1 MMMLRQVGDFRLSKI
16 KRNTLVI
23 GGMRR
28 TLPWMALELLN
39 GSNSKVSEKI
49 PSLLY
54 PISLPLT
61 HSLMP
66 VAKLKAA
73 SSADV
78 MKSEEPNDSLDTFI
92 RQAIGKEPL
101 LSFSRAGD
109 SSVQWIQLLHALDQ
123 QEIPGWPLLTP
134 LKVQM
139 QKCDKCS
146 REFCSP
152 INYRRHIR
160 VHHRLKI
167 LDKDSAKNRDLLAA
181 FWDKLSNDEAKEV
194 ISFKDVALEEVP
206 GTSVIKSLT
215 TVVKITTLSA
225 LPQVCLRAGSALLDL
240 VQARPPRFP
249 ISSRELFS
257 ILDDASERTFL
268 CGAAMS
274 MQKYIFDGEAG
285 KIGLETK
292 NVVACT
298 SFLVEQKLVKA
309 WLADKDAE
317 ALRCQK
323 LLVEEEEAAQKR
335 QVELLERKRQKKL
348 RQKEQKAKEQIAW
361 EMEEGKQNM
370 DDSLE
375 VNTWG
380 ETSSSSAVFDI
391 DGQNAVISTDQVL
404 PSLEPIPFPN
414 TGDWEGENYRTQMGF
429 SNGYCDPGT
438 SQNVERQEEQVDG
451 YQRTV
456 VSRWQTPPKSQRV
469 VLNGFHVNHNSHGF
483 KFGGMNKHGTNR
495 ERTAAMGNSNK
506 MWSRKPK
513 AINDGESLKI
523 RAEKLAANQLDQNM
537 NPELI
542 IGSISVP
549 LGKNLAEAR
558 DRCPVECRT
567 PKRNNVQ
574 ERFSKHDHVLGV
586 ANRSTIKF
594 WRPVSRK
601 ERKSSLPVQN
611 DNREFE
617 VEVTAE
623 SAAQISSSS
632 ESCLRPSA
640 VDGTDY
646 ILRMNHSSTLEESVQ
661 PGSLQFD
668 SNAAKA
674 FLAGRWEK
682 AIAGEHVT
690 LVLSSDP
697 EPPGC
702 AEVEVDLSEKCMV
715 REGDCE
721 ASTVGAAI
729 GKYRTKPE
737 KGAKT
742 KYIPKQRSA
751 T

>member
-1 MMMLRQVGDFRLSKI
+1 
-16 KRNTLVI
+16 
-23 GGMRR
+23 
-28 TLPWMALELLN
+28 
-39 GSNSKVSEKI
+39 
-49 PSLLY
+49 
-54 PISLPLT
+54 
-61 HSLMP
+61 
-66 VAKLKAA
+66 
-73 SSADV
+73 

-160 VHHRLKI
+160 VHHRLKK

-181 FWDKLSNDEAKEV
+181 FWGKLSEDEAKEV
-194 ISFKDVALEEVP
+194 VSFKDVALEEVP
-206 GTSVIKSLT
+206 GSSVIKSLT
-215 TVVKITTLSA
+215 TLVKRPGFSA

-240 VQARPPRFP
+240 VQARPSRFP
-249 ISSRELFS
+249 ISSQELFS
-257 ILDDASERTFL
+257 ILDDASEGTFL
-268 CGAAMS
+268 CGAAVS

-285 KIGLETK
+285 KIGLDTK
-292 NVVACT
+292 NLVACT

-323 LLVEEEEAAQKR
+323 LLVEEEEAAHKR

-348 RQKEQKAKEQIAW
+348 RQKEQKAKELRPW
-361 EMEEGKQNM
+361 EMEE
-370 DDSLE
+370 
-375 VNTWG
+375 
-380 ETSSSSAVFDI
+380 
-391 DGQNAVISTDQVL
+391 DQVL
-404 PSLEPIPFPN
+404 PALEPIPFPN
-414 TGDWEGENYRTQMGF
+414 PEEGVDYRVQTEF
-429 SNGYCDPGT
+429 YNRYCEPGT
-438 SQNVERQEEQVDG
+438 SQNGEKRVEQVDG
-451 YQRTV
+451 CQRKV
-456 VSRWQTPPKSQRV
+456 VARWKTPPKSQRV
-469 VLNGFHVNHNSHGF
+469 VLNGFHANQNSHGF
-483 KFGGMNKHGTNR
+483 KSGGTNKHGTNR
-495 ERTAAMGNSNK
+495 ERIAAMGNSNK

-513 AINDGESLKI
+513 AIDDGDSLQIK
-523 RAEKLAANQLDQNM
+523 AGKQATNQPDQNK

-549 LGKNLAEAR
+549 LGKNLGETH
-558 DRCPVECRT
+558 DRCPVECQ
-567 PKRNNVQ
+567 PKNNVQ
-574 ERFSKHDHVLGV
+574 ERFSKHDHVQIV

-594 WRPVSRK
+594 WRPVSRQ

-611 DNREFE
+611 GIRDVE
-617 VEVTAE
+617 VEVIAE
-623 SAAQISSSS
+623 NDGVQISSN
-632 ESCLRPSA
+632 ESYRRSSA
-640 VDGTDY
+640 VDGSDGV
-646 ILRMNHSSTLEESVQ
+646 LRMNLSSTLKESVQ
-661 PGSLQFD
+661 PGGLQFD

-674 FLAGRWEK
+674 FLAERWKE
-682 AIAGEHVT
+682 AVAGEHVT
-690 LVLSSDP
+690 LVLSSNP
-697 EPPGC
+697 KPPGC
-702 AEVEVDLSEKCMV
+702 SGVEIDSSEKWMV
-715 REGDCE
+715 KAGACE

-729 GKYRTKPE
+729 AKYRTKPE

>member
-1 MMMLRQVGDFRLSKI
+1 
-16 KRNTLVI
+16 
-23 GGMRR
+23 
-28 TLPWMALELLN
+28 
-39 GSNSKVSEKI
+39 
-49 PSLLY
+49 
-54 PISLPLT
+54 
-61 HSLMP
+61 
-66 VAKLKAA
+66 
-73 SSADV
+73 

-92 RQAIGKEPL
+92 RQAVGKEPL
-101 LSFSRAGD
+101 LPFSRAGD

-123 QEIPGWPLLTP
+123 QEIPGWPLLTT

-160 VHHRLKI
+160 VHHRFKK
-167 LDKDSAKNRDLLAA
+167 LDKDSVKNRDLLAA
-181 FWDKLSNDEAKEV
+181 FWDKLSEDEAKEV
-194 ISFKDVALEEVP
+194 ISLADVELEEVP
-206 GTSVIKSLT
+206 GSSVIKSLT
-215 TVVKITTLSA
+215 TLVKRIGLLA
-225 LPQVCLRAGSALLDL
+225 VPQVCLRAGSALLDL
-240 VQARPPRFP
+240 VQARPTRFP
-249 ISSRELFS
+249 ISSREFFS
-257 ILDDASERTFL
+257 ILDDSSERTFL
-268 CGAAMS
+268 CGAAVS

-348 RQKEQKAKEQIAW
+348 RQKEQKAKEQKPW
-361 EMEEGKQNM
+361 ETDEGKQNL
-370 DDSLE
+370 DNSLE
-375 VNTWG
+375 VNTWA
-380 ETSSSSAVFDI
+380 EASSSSAAFDI

-414 TGDWEGENYRTQMGF
+414 PEEGVDDRIQMGF
-429 SNGYCDPGT
+429 NNGYCEPGT
-438 SQNVERQEEQVDG
+438 SQNVERLVEPVDG
-451 YQRTV
+451 CHRIIV
-456 VSRWQTPPKSQRV
+456 ARWQTPPKSQHV
-469 VLNGFHVNHNSHGF
+469 VLNGFHANHNSHGF
-483 KFGGMNKHGTNR
+483 KLGGMNKNGTNR

-506 MWSRKPK
+506 MWSRKSK

-523 RAEKLAANQLDQNM
+523 RVEKQAANQLDLNN

-549 LGKNLAEAR
+549 IGKNLAEAC
-558 DRCPVECRT
+558 DRYPVECQT

-574 ERFSKHDHVLGV
+574 ERFNKHDHIQGV
-586 ANRSTIKF
+586 TNRSNIKF
-594 WRPVSRK
+594 WRPVSRQ
-601 ERKSSLPVQN
+601 ERKTSLPVQN
-611 DNREFE
+611 SIREIE
-617 VEVTAE
+617 VEVIAE
-623 SAAQISSSS
+623 NAVQISSS

-640 VDGTDY
+640 VDDSDDV
-646 ILRMNHSSTLEESVQ
+646 IRMTLSSTLEERMQ

-674 FLAGRWEK
+674 FLAGRWKK

-690 LVLSSDP
+690 VVLSSNL

-702 AEVEVDLSEKCMV
+702 SEVEVDSSEKCTV
-715 REGDCE
+715 KAG
-721 ASTVGAAI
+721 ASEDWTVGAGI
-729 GKYRTKPE
+729 CKYRTKPE
-737 KGAKT
+737 KCEKM
-742 KYIPKQRSA
+742 KYIPKQRSV

>member
-1 MMMLRQVGDFRLSKI
+1 MDCFISQVPHSVSPLIDLS
-16 KRNTLVI
+16 R
-23 GGMRR
+23 
-28 TLPWMALELLN
+28 
-39 GSNSKVSEKI
+39 
-49 PSLLY
+49 
-54 PISLPLT
+54 SLPHILAT
-61 HSLMP
+61 
-66 VAKLKAA
+66 

-160 VHHRLKI
+160 VHHRLKK

-181 FWDKLSNDEAKEV
+181 FWGKLSEDEAKEV
-194 ISFKDVALEEVP
+194 VSFKDVALEEVP
-206 GTSVIKSLT
+206 GSSVIKSLT
-215 TVVKITTLSA
+215 TLVKRPGFSA

-240 VQARPPRFP
+240 VQARPSRFP
-249 ISSRELFS
+249 ISSEELFS
-257 ILDDASERTFL
+257 ILDDASEGTFL
-268 CGAAMS
+268 CGAAVS

-285 KIGLETK
+285 KIGLDTK
-292 NVVACT
+292 NLVACT

-323 LLVEEEEAAQKR
+323 LLVEEEEAAHKR

-348 RQKEQKAKEQIAW
+348 RQKEQKAKELRPW

-375 VNTWG
+375 DNTPA
-380 ETSSSSAVFDI
+380 ETSSPKAVFDI
-391 DGQNAVISTDQVL
+391 DGQNAIISTDQLL
-404 PSLEPIPFPN
+404 PALEPIPFPN
-414 TGDWEGENYRTQMGF
+414 PEEGVDYRVQTEFYNQ
-429 SNGYCDPGT
+429 YCEPGT
-438 SQNVERQEEQVDG
+438 SQNGERRVEQVDG
-451 YQRTV
+451 CQRIV
-456 VSRWQTPPKSQRV
+456 VARWKTPPKSQRV
-469 VLNGFHVNHNSHGF
+469 VLNGFHANQNSHGF
-483 KFGGMNKHGTNR
+483 KSGGTNKHETNR
-495 ERTAAMGNSNK
+495 ERIAAMGNSNK
-506 MWSRKPK
+506 MWSRKSK
-513 AINDGESLKI
+513 AIDDGDSLQIK
-523 RAEKLAANQLDQNM
+523 AGKQATNQPDQNK
-537 NPELI
+537 NPELV

-549 LGKNLAEAR
+549 LGKNLAETH
-558 DRCPVECRT
+558 DRCPAECQT
-567 PKRNNVQ
+567 PKNNVQ
-574 ERFSKHDHVLGV
+574 ERFSKHDHVQIV

-594 WRPVSRK
+594 WRPVSRQ

-611 DNREFE
+611 GIKE
-617 VEVTAE
+617 VEVIAE
-623 SAAQISSSS
+623 NDGVQISSN
-632 ESCLRPSA
+632 ESYRRSSA
-640 VDGTDY
+640 VDGSDGV
-646 ILRMNHSSTLEESVQ
+646 LRMNLSSTLEESVQ
-661 PGSLQFD
+661 PGGLQFD

-674 FLAGRWEK
+674 FLAERWKE
-682 AIAGEHVT
+682 AVAGEHVT
-690 LVLSSDP
+690 LVLSSNP
-697 EPPGC
+697 KPPGC
-702 AEVEVDLSEKCMV
+702 SGVEIDSSEKWMV
-715 REGDCE
+715 KAGACE

-729 GKYRTKPE
+729 AKYRTKPE
-737 KGAKT
+737 RGAKT

>member
-1 MMMLRQVGDFRLSKI
+1 
-16 KRNTLVI
+16 
-23 GGMRR
+23 
-28 TLPWMALELLN
+28 
-39 GSNSKVSEKI
+39 
-49 PSLLY
+49 
-54 PISLPLT
+54 
-61 HSLMP
+61 MP

-73 SSADV
+73 NSADV

-134 LKVQM
+134 MKVQM

-146 REFCSP
+146 REFFSP

-160 VHHRLKI
+160 VHHRLKK
-167 LDKDSAKNRDLLAA
+167 LDKDSAKNRNLLAT
-181 FWDKLSNDEAKEV
+181 FWDKLSEDEAKEV
-194 ISFKDVALEEVP
+194 ISFKDLALEEIP
-206 GTSVIKSLT
+206 GSSVIKSLT
-215 TVVKITTLSA
+215 TLVKKTVHSA
-225 LPQVCLRAGSALLDL
+225 LPQVCLSSGSALLDL
-240 VQARPPRFP
+240 VQARPPRFS

-268 CGAAMS
+268 CGAAVS

-292 NVVACT
+292 NLVACT

-335 QVELLERKRQKKL
+335 QVELLERKRRKKL
-348 RQKEQKAKEQIAW
+348 RQKEQKAKEQNPW
-361 EMEEGKQNM
+361 EMEEGKQSM
-370 DDSLE
+370 GDSVE
-375 VNTWG
+375 VNTWA
-380 ETSSSSAVFDI
+380 ETFSSSAVFDI
-391 DGQNAVISTDQVL
+391 DGQTAVISTDQVL

-414 TGDWEGENYRTQMGF
+414 PEEGVDDRTQMGF
-429 SNGYCDPGT
+429 TNGYCDPGT
-438 SQNVERQEEQVDG
+438 SQNVERRVEPVDG
-451 YQRTV
+451 CQRIV
-456 VSRWQTPPKSQRV
+456 VARLQTPSKSQRV
-469 VLNGFHVNHNSHGF
+469 VLNGYHANHNSHGF
-483 KFGGMNKHGTNR
+483 EFGGMNKHGTNR

-506 MWSRKPK
+506 IWSRKPK

-523 RAEKLAANQLDQNM
+523 RAEKQAAIQLDQSK

-549 LGKNLAEAR
+549 LGKNLAEAG
-558 DRCPVECRT
+558 DRCPVECQT

-574 ERFSKHDHVLGV
+574 ERFSKPDHVQGV
-586 ANRSTIKF
+586 TNRSTIKF
-594 WRPVSRK
+594 WRPVSQQ
-601 ERKSSLPVQN
+601 ERKSSLPVQSGIT
-611 DNREFE
+611 EFE
-617 VEVTAE
+617 VAVVAE
-623 SAAQISSSS
+623 NAVQISSS
-632 ESCLRPSA
+632 ESCQRPSA
-640 VDGTDY
+640 VYGSDDVV
-646 ILRMNHSSTLEESVQ
+646 RMNLSSTLEESVQ
-661 PGSLQFD
+661 PGRLQFD
-668 SNAAKA
+668 RTAAKA
-674 FLAGRWEK
+674 FLSGRWKE

-690 LVLSSDP
+690 LVLSSNL

-702 AEVEVDLSEKCMV
+702 SEVDVESSEKCMV
-715 REGDCE
+715 KAGACE
-721 ASTVGAAI
+721 ASTIGAAI
-729 GKYRTKPE
+729 GRYRTKPE
-737 KGAKT
+737 KAAKT

>member
-1 MMMLRQVGDFRLSKI
+1 
-16 KRNTLVI
+16 
-23 GGMRR
+23 
-28 TLPWMALELLN
+28 
-39 GSNSKVSEKI
+39 
-49 PSLLY
+49 
-54 PISLPLT
+54 
-61 HSLMP
+61 
-66 VAKLKAA
+66 
-73 SSADV
+73 

-123 QEIPGWPLLTP
+123 QEIPGWSLLTP

-160 VHHRLKI
+160 VHHRLKK
-167 LDKDSAKNRDLLAA
+167 LDKDSSKNRDLLAA
-181 FWDKLSNDEAKEV
+181 FWDKLSEDEAKEV
-194 ISFKDVALEEVP
+194 ISFTDVVLEEVP
-206 GTSVIKSLT
+206 GSSVIKSLT
-215 TVVKITTLSA
+215 TLVKRIGLPA
-225 LPQVCLRAGSALLDL
+225 VPQVCLRAGSALLDL
-240 VQARPPRFP
+240 VQARPTRFP
-249 ISSRELFS
+249 ISSRELLS
-257 ILDDASERTFL
+257 ILDDASEKTFL
-268 CGAAMS
+268 CGAAVS

-285 KIGLETK
+285 KVGLQTK

-323 LLVEEEEAAQKR
+323 LLVEEEEAARKR

-348 RQKEQKAKEQIAW
+348 RQKEQKAKEQKPW
-361 EMEEGKQNM
+361 ETEEGKQNM

-375 VNTWG
+375 VNTWADA
-380 ETSSSSAVFDI
+380 SSPSAAFDI

-414 TGDWEGENYRTQMGF
+414 TEEGADDRIQMGF
-429 SNGYCDPGT
+429 SNGYCEPGT
-438 SQNVERQEEQVDG
+438 SQNVGRRVEPVDG
-451 YQRTV
+451 CQRIV
-456 VSRWQTPPKSQRV
+456 VARWQTPPKSQRV
-469 VLNGFHVNHNSHGF
+469 VLNGFHASHNSHGF

-495 ERTAAMGNSNK
+495 EWNAAMGNSNK

-513 AINDGESLKI
+513 AINDGDSLRI
-523 RAEKLAANQLDQNM
+523 RAEKQAANQLDLNK

-558 DRCPVECRT
+558 DRYPVECQT

-574 ERFSKHDHVLGV
+574 ERFSKHDHVQGV

-594 WRPVSRK
+594 WRPVSRQ
-601 ERKSSLPVQN
+601 ERKTSLPVQN
-611 DNREFE
+611 GVREFE
-617 VEVTAE
+617 VEVIAE
-623 SAAQISSSS
+623 NAVQISSS
-632 ESCLRPSA
+632 ESCLRRSS
-640 VDGTDY
+640 VDGSDDVV
-646 ILRMNHSSTLEESVQ
+646 RMNLSSTLEESVQ
-661 PGSLQFD
+661 VQPGNLQFD
-668 SNAAKA
+668 SNASKV
-674 FLAGRWEK
+674 FLAGRWKK
-682 AIAGEHVT
+682 AIAGEHMTV
-690 LVLSSDP
+690 VLSSNL
-697 EPPGC
+697 EPSGC
-702 AEVEVDLSEKCMV
+702 SEAEVDSSEKCMV
-715 REGDCE
+715 KAGACE

-729 GKYRTKPE
+729 CKYRTKPE

-742 KYIPKQRSA
+742 KYIRKQRSA

>member
-1 MMMLRQVGDFRLSKI
+1 
-16 KRNTLVI
+16 
-23 GGMRR
+23 
-28 TLPWMALELLN
+28 
-39 GSNSKVSEKI
+39 
-49 PSLLY
+49 
-54 PISLPLT
+54 
-61 HSLMP
+61 
-66 VAKLKAA
+66 
-73 SSADV
+73 

-160 VHHRLKI
+160 VHHRLKK

-181 FWDKLSNDEAKEV
+181 FWGKLSEDEAKEV
-194 ISFKDVALEEVP
+194 VSFKDVALEEVP
-206 GTSVIKSLT
+206 GSSVIKSLT
-215 TVVKITTLSA
+215 TLVKRPGFSA

-240 VQARPPRFP
+240 VQARPSRFP
-249 ISSRELFS
+249 ISSQELFS
-257 ILDDASERTFL
+257 ILDDASEGTFL
-268 CGAAMS
+268 CGAAVS

-285 KIGLETK
+285 KIGLDTK
-292 NVVACT
+292 NLVACT

-323 LLVEEEEAAQKR
+323 LLVEEEEAAHKR

-348 RQKEQKAKEQIAW
+348 RQKEQKAKELRPW
-361 EMEEGKQNM
+361 EMEE
-370 DDSLE
+370 
-375 VNTWG
+375 
-380 ETSSSSAVFDI
+380 
-391 DGQNAVISTDQVL
+391 VISTDQVL
-404 PSLEPIPFPN
+404 PALEPIPFPN
-414 TGDWEGENYRTQMGF
+414 PEEGVDYRVQTEF
-429 SNGYCDPGT
+429 YNRYCEPGT
-438 SQNVERQEEQVDG
+438 SQNGEKRVEQVDG
-451 YQRTV
+451 CQQKV
-456 VSRWQTPPKSQRV
+456 VARWKTPPKSQRV
-469 VLNGFHVNHNSHGF
+469 VLNGFHANQNSHGF
-483 KFGGMNKHGTNR
+483 KSGGTNKHGTNR
-495 ERTAAMGNSNK
+495 ERIAAMGNSNK

-513 AINDGESLKI
+513 AIDDGDSLQIK
-523 RAEKLAANQLDQNM
+523 AGKQATNQPDQNK

-549 LGKNLAEAR
+549 LGKNLGETH
-558 DRCPVECRT
+558 DRCPAECQ
-567 PKRNNVQ
+567 PKNNVQ
-574 ERFSKHDHVLGV
+574 ERFSKHDHVQIV

-594 WRPVSRK
+594 WRPVSRQ

-611 DNREFE
+611 GIRDVE
-617 VEVTAE
+617 VEVIAE
-623 SAAQISSSS
+623 NDGVQISSS
-632 ESCLRPSA
+632 ESYRRSSA
-640 VDGTDY
+640 VDGSDGV
-646 ILRMNHSSTLEESVQ
+646 LRMNLSSTLKESVQ
-661 PGSLQFD
+661 PGGLQFD

-674 FLAGRWEK
+674 FLAERWKE
-682 AIAGEHVT
+682 AVAGEHVT
-690 LVLSSDP
+690 LVLSSNP
-697 EPPGC
+697 KPPGC
-702 AEVEVDLSEKCMV
+702 SGVEIDSSEKWMV
-715 REGDCE
+715 KAGACE

-729 GKYRTKPE
+729 AKYRTKPE

>member
-1 MMMLRQVGDFRLSKI
+1 
-16 KRNTLVI
+16 
-23 GGMRR
+23 
-28 TLPWMALELLN
+28 
-39 GSNSKVSEKI
+39 
-49 PSLLY
+49 
-54 PISLPLT
+54 
-61 HSLMP
+61 
-66 VAKLKAA
+66 
-73 SSADV
+73 

-160 VHHRLKI
+160 VHHRLKK

-181 FWDKLSNDEAKEV
+181 FWGKLSEDEAKEV
-194 ISFKDVALEEVP
+194 VSFKDVALEEVP
-206 GTSVIKSLT
+206 GSSVIKSLT
-215 TVVKITTLSA
+215 TLVKRPGFSA

-240 VQARPPRFP
+240 VQARPSRFP
-249 ISSRELFS
+249 ISSQELFS
-257 ILDDASERTFL
+257 ILDDASEGTFL
-268 CGAAMS
+268 CGAAVS

-285 KIGLETK
+285 KIGLDTK
-292 NVVACT
+292 NLVACT

-323 LLVEEEEAAQKR
+323 LLVEEEEAAHKR

-348 RQKEQKAKEQIAW
+348 RQKEQKAKELRPW
-361 EMEEGKQNM
+361 EMEE
-370 DDSLE
+370 
-375 VNTWG
+375 
-380 ETSSSSAVFDI
+380 
-391 DGQNAVISTDQVL
+391 VISTDQVL
-404 PSLEPIPFPN
+404 PALEPIPFPN
-414 TGDWEGENYRTQMGF
+414 PEEGVDYRVQTEF
-429 SNGYCDPGT
+429 YNRYCEPGT
-438 SQNVERQEEQVDG
+438 SQNGEKRVEQVDG
-451 YQRTV
+451 CQRKV
-456 VSRWQTPPKSQRV
+456 VARWKTPPKSQRV
-469 VLNGFHVNHNSHGF
+469 VLNGFHANQNSHGF
-483 KFGGMNKHGTNR
+483 KSGGTNKHGTNR
-495 ERTAAMGNSNK
+495 ERIAAMGNSNK

-513 AINDGESLKI
+513 AIDDGDSLQIK
-523 RAEKLAANQLDQNM
+523 AGKQATNQPDQNK

-549 LGKNLAEAR
+549 LGKNLGETH
-558 DRCPVECRT
+558 DRCPVECQ
-567 PKRNNVQ
+567 PKNNVQ
-574 ERFSKHDHVLGV
+574 ERFSKHDHVQIV

-594 WRPVSRK
+594 WRPVSRQ

-611 DNREFE
+611 GIRDVE
-617 VEVTAE
+617 VEVIAE
-623 SAAQISSSS
+623 NDGVQISSN
-632 ESCLRPSA
+632 ESYRRSSA
-640 VDGTDY
+640 VDGSDGV
-646 ILRMNHSSTLEESVQ
+646 LRMNLSSTLKESVQ
-661 PGSLQFD
+661 PGGLQFD

-674 FLAGRWEK
+674 FLAERWKE
-682 AIAGEHVT
+682 AVAGEHVT
-690 LVLSSDP
+690 LVLSSNP
-697 EPPGC
+697 KPPGC
-702 AEVEVDLSEKCMV
+702 SGVEIDSSEKWMV
-715 REGDCE
+715 KAGACE

-729 GKYRTKPE
+729 AKYRTKPE

>member
-1 MMMLRQVGDFRLSKI
+1 
-16 KRNTLVI
+16 
-23 GGMRR
+23 
-28 TLPWMALELLN
+28 
-39 GSNSKVSEKI
+39 
-49 PSLLY
+49 
-54 PISLPLT
+54 
-61 HSLMP
+61 MP

-92 RQAIGKEPL
+92 RQAIGKESL

-160 VHHRLKI
+160 VHHRLKK

-181 FWDKLSNDEAKEV
+181 FWDKLSKDDTKEI

-206 GTSVIKSLT
+206 GSSVIKSLT
-215 TVVKITTLSA
+215 TVVVKRATLSV
-225 LPQVCLRAGSALLDL
+225 LPQVYLRAGSALLDL

-285 KIGLETK
+285 KIGLESK

-335 QVELLERKRQKKL
+335 QAELLERKRQKKL
-348 RQKEQKAKEQIAW
+348 RQKEQKAKEQKPW
-361 EMEEGKQNM
+361 EMEEGKHNM

-380 ETSSSSAVFDI
+380 ETSSSSAVFDM

-404 PSLEPIPFPN
+404 PSLDPIPFPN
-414 TGDWEGENYRTQMGF
+414 PGEGVDYRYHQMGI

-438 SQNVERQEEQVDG
+438 SQNVERQVEQVDG

-456 VSRWQTPPKSQRV
+456 VSGWQTPPKSQRV
-469 VLNGFHVNHNSHGF
+469 VPNGFHVNHNSHGF

-495 ERTAAMGNSNK
+495 ERTAAMGNNNK

-513 AINDGESLKI
+513 AINDGEGLKI
-523 RAEKLAANQLDQNM
+523 RAEKPAANQLDQNK

-549 LGKNLAEAR
+549 LGKNLAEAH
-558 DRCPVECRT
+558 DRCHEESRT

-586 ANRSTIKF
+586 TNRSTIKF
-594 WRPVSRK
+594 WRPVSRQ

-611 DNREFE
+611 GIRDFE

-623 SAAQISSSS
+623 NAVQISSSS
-632 ESCLRPSA
+632 ESCLRPST
-640 VDGTDY
+640 VDGSDDND
-646 ILRMNHSSTLEESVQ
+646 ILRMNLSSTLEESVQ

-690 LVLSSDP
+690 LVLSSNLD
-697 EPPGC
+697 PPGC
-702 AEVEVDLSEKCMV
+702 SE
-715 REGDCE
+715 
-721 ASTVGAAI
+721 AAI
-729 GKYRTKPE
+729 GKHRTKPE

>member
-1 MMMLRQVGDFRLSKI
+1 
-16 KRNTLVI
+16 
-23 GGMRR
+23 
-28 TLPWMALELLN
+28 
-39 GSNSKVSEKI
+39 
-49 PSLLY
+49 
-54 PISLPLT
+54 
-61 HSLMP
+61 MP
-66 VAKLKAA
+66 VAKLKAS

-78 MKSEEPNDSLDTFI
+78 MKSEEPNDCLDTFI
-92 RQAIGKEPL
+92 RQAIGKEPF

-123 QEIPGWPLLTP
+123 QESPGWPLLTP

-139 QKCDKCS
+139 QKCDKCL

-160 VHHRLKI
+160 VHHRLKK

-181 FWDKLSNDEAKEV
+181 FWDKLSEDEAKEV
-194 ISFKDVALEEVP
+194 VSFKDVALEEVP
-206 GTSVIKSLT
+206 GSSVIKSLT
-215 TVVKITTLSA
+215 TIVKKSKLA
-225 LPQVCLRAGSALLDL
+225 VPQVCLRAGSALLDI

-249 ISSRELFS
+249 ISSQELFS

-274 MQKYIFDGEAG
+274 MQKYIFDGEVG

-309 WLADKDAE
+309 WLANKDAE

-335 QVELLERKRQKKL
+335 QVELLERRRQKKL
-348 RQKEQKAKEQIAW
+348 RLKEQKAKEQKPW
-361 EMEEGKQNM
+361 QMEE
-370 DDSLE
+370 
-375 VNTWG
+375 
-380 ETSSSSAVFDI
+380 
-391 DGQNAVISTDQVL
+391 VISTDQVL
-404 PSLEPIPFPN
+404 PSLEPIPFTNPE
-414 TGDWEGENYRTQMGF
+414 EGVDYRTQMGF
-429 SNGYCDPGT
+429 SDGYCDPGT
-438 SQNVERQEEQVDG
+438 SQNVERRAEQVDG
-451 YQRTV
+451 CQRTV
-456 VSRWQTPPKSQRV
+456 VSRWQTPLKSQRV
-469 VLNGFHVNHNSHGF
+469 VLNGFHANHNAYGF
-483 KFGGMNKHGTNR
+483 KSGGMNKHGTNR

-513 AINDGESLKI
+513 AISDGENLKI
-523 RAEKLAANQLDQNM
+523 RAEKQVSNQLDQNKS
-537 NPELI
+537 PELI

-549 LGKNLAEAR
+549 LGKNLAEAH
-558 DRCPVECRT
+558 DRCHVECQT

-574 ERFSKHDHVLGV
+574 ERFSKHDHVQGV
-586 ANRSTIKF
+586 TNQSIIKF
-594 WRPVSRK
+594 WRPVSRQ

-611 DNREFE
+611 GIREFE

-623 SAAQISSSS
+623 NSFQISSSS
-632 ESCLRPSA
+632 ESCLSPSSA
-640 VDGTDY
+640 VDGSDD
-646 ILRMNHSSTLEESVQ
+646 ILRMNFTSTLEESVQ
-661 PGSLQFD
+661 PGSLLFD

-674 FLAGRWEK
+674 FLAGRWK
-682 AIAGEHVT
+682 NAIAGEHVT
-690 LVLSSDP
+690 LVLSSNC

-702 AEVEVDLSEKCMV
+702 SEVEVDSSEKCMV
-715 REGDCE
+715 KAEACE

-729 GKYRTKPE
+729 GKYGTKPK

-742 KYIPKQRSA
+742 QYIPKQRSA

>member
-1 MMMLRQVGDFRLSKI
+1 
-16 KRNTLVI
+16 
-23 GGMRR
+23 
-28 TLPWMALELLN
+28 
-39 GSNSKVSEKI
+39 
-49 PSLLY
+49 
-54 PISLPLT
+54 
-61 HSLMP
+61 MP
-66 VAKLKAA
+66 VAKLKAS

-78 MKSEEPNDSLDTFI
+78 MKSEEPNDSLYTFT
-92 RQAIGKEPL
+92 RQTIGKEPL

-139 QKCDKCS
+139 QKCDKCLL
-146 REFCSP
+146 EFCSP

-160 VHHRLKI
+160 VHHRLKK

-181 FWDKLSNDEAKEV
+181 FWDKLSEDEAKEV

-206 GTSVIKSLT
+206 GSSIIKSLT
-215 TVVKITTLSA
+215 ALVKKSKLA
-225 LPQVCLRAGSALLDL
+225 VPQVCLRAGSALLDL

-292 NVVACT
+292 NLVACT

-309 WLADKDAE
+309 WLTDKDAE

-348 RQKEQKAKEQIAW
+348 RLKEQKAKEQKPW
-361 EMEEGKQNM
+361 EREEGKQNM
-370 DDSLE
+370 DNSLE
-375 VNTWG
+375 VNTCG
-380 ETSSSSAVFDI
+380 ETSCSSAVFDM

-414 TGDWEGENYRTQMGF
+414 PEEGVDYITQMGF
-429 SNGYCDPGT
+429 NNRYCDPGT
-438 SQNVERQEEQVDG
+438 SQNVERHVEQVDG
-451 YQRTV
+451 CQHTV
-456 VSRWQTPPKSQRV
+456 VSRWQTPVKSQRV
-469 VLNGFHVNHNSHGF
+469 VLNGFHANHNSHGF
-483 KFGGMNKHGTNR
+483 KSGGMNKHGTNR

-513 AINDGESLKI
+513 AISDGENLKI
-523 RAEKLAANQLDQNM
+523 RAEKQVSNQLVQSKS
-537 NPELI
+537 PELI

-549 LGKNLAEAR
+549 LGKNLAE
-558 DRCPVECRT
+558 DHDMCHVEFQT

-574 ERFSKHDHVLGV
+574 ERFSKHDHVQGV
-586 ANRSTIKF
+586 TNRSTIKF
-594 WRPVSRK
+594 WRPVSRQ

-611 DNREFE
+611 GIREFE

-623 SAAQISSSS
+623 NSFQISSSS

-640 VDGTDY
+640 VDGSDD
-646 ILRMNHSSTLEESVQ
+646 ILRMNLTSTLEESVQ

-668 SNAAKA
+668 GNAAKA
-674 FLAGRWEK
+674 FLAGRWK
-682 AIAGEHVT
+682 NAIAGEHVT
-690 LVLSSDP
+690 LVLSSNH

-702 AEVEVDLSEKCMV
+702 TEVEVDSSEKCMV
-715 REGDCE
+715 KAEACE

-729 GKYRTKPE
+729 GKYRIKPE

-742 KYIPKQRSA
+742 KYIPKQRPA